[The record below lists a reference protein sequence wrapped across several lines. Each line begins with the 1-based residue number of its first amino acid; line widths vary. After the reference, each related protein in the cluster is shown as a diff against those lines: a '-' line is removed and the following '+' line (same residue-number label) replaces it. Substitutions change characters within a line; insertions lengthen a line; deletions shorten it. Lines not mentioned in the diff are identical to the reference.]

1 MALSLRRKYRPL
13 SFLFPSLD
21 PISVPSSGLLPCGLR
36 REDKGGGSG
45 AGKSSDSSA
54 SPLALAL
61 PDWDLWAGLRSA
73 LRLGRGS
80 PPWPACPITHIFG
93 PPQPVFWT
101 QREVGISQA
110 GAGALLGALPRAPA
124 AAPARCL
131 NREGQVRAESES

>member
-73 LRLGRGS
+73 LRLGRGYPGLLARS
-80 PPWPACPITHIFG
+80 PT
-93 PPQPVFWT
+93 
-101 QREVGISQA
+101 SL
-110 GAGALLGALPRAPA
+110 ALLSQCSGR
-124 AAPARCL
+124 
-131 NREGQVRAESES
+131 REKWASHKQGLEPS